1 MSIQYT
7 TCCQE
12 AIELSDGGALLLTTS
27 RWAEEGFSGVPA
39 APRLTTAVL
48 NHKDGRGQRR
58 IAVQEQLLATVTAV
72 IL

>member
-1 MSIQYT
+1 MVSSHTIQKRYTLVQSI

-39 APRLTTAVL
+39 APRLTAAV
-48 NHKDGRGQRR
+48 
-58 IAVQEQLLATVTAV
+58 V
-72 IL
+72 I